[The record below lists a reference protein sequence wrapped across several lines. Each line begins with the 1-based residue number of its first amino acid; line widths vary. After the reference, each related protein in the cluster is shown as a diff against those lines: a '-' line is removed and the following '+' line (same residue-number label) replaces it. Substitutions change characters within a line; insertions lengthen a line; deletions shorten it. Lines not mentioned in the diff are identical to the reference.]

1 MKLITWNIQW
11 CLGVD
16 GKVDPQRI
24 VDEAKAFGDFDV
36 LCLQEVARNY
46 PGLKHNTADDQ
57 FATLAKLLP
66 GYTAIEGIAVDDF
79 SSEHGR
85 REFGNMILTRL
96 PVISAFRHLLPWPA
110 DPHVPSMQ
118 RMALEAVLKTA
129 SGPLRVTT
137 THLEFYSERQR
148 EAQVARLRQ
157 IQAEATGHAK
167 DTWQEEKKGGPF
179 ELRDRGPSGI
189 LCGDFNYE
197 IDEPIHQ
204 RLQQPITDEESAL
217 GHVPRYVDAW
227 AIAHPDRP
235 HDPTVG
241 VFDKEQWHDR
251 QFCCDVICVTEDLAP
266 RVVDVRVNLDTSAS
280 DHQPVLLE
288 LAD

>member
-1 MKLITWNIQW
+1 MKLISWNIQW

-16 GKVDPQRI
+16 GRVDPERI
-24 VDEAKAFGDFDV
+24 VDHAKSMADFDV

-46 PGLKHNTADDQ
+46 PALKANDAADQ
-57 FATLAKLLP
+57 FARLASLLP

-96 PVISAFRHLLPWPA
+96 PVITAFRHLLPWPA
-110 DPHVPSMQ
+110 DPLVPSMQ
-118 RMALEAVLKTA
+118 RIALEAVLKTA
-129 SGPLRVTT
+129 RGPLRVTT
-137 THLEFYSERQR
+137 SHLEFYSERQR
-148 EAQVARLRQ
+148 EAQVARLREL
-157 IQAEATGHAK
+157 QAEATGHAK
-167 DTWQEEKKGGPF
+167 DTLHEEKHGGPF
-179 ELRDRGPSGI
+179 ETRRRGPSGV

-197 IDEPIHQ
+197 IDEPIHS
-204 RLQQPITDEESAL
+204 RLQAPIEDPRVAN
-217 GHVPRYVDAW
+217 VPRYVDAW
-227 AIAHPDRP
+227 TLAHPDKP

-241 VFDKEQWHDR
+241 LFDKEQWHNR
-251 QFCCDVICVTEDLAP
+251 QFCCDVICVTEDIAA
-266 RVVDVRVNLDTSAS
+266 RVVDVRVNLETSAS